1 MVNWKSPE
9 STDRLIAALLAT
21 HQGIKLDYHA
31 MALLFDQGATFD
43 ALEARFRRYR
53 KMADELKADAYNRG
67 ITDIPHNV
75 GRNISV
81 SGGNGNTTPRT
92 PRGARGG
99 ITSSINTPSSSS
111 KRKRGTQQAQ
121 TPTKQ
126 KKNKPGMSLMDAIYV
141 EDADPDEEFNV
152 KLKFVGSPSGGEDD
166 DVVVVDAPLASAAS
180 ISKIKREKFERNTPG
195 FAFAK
200 KEEEKKDTAF
210 GISATAARR
219 GIRNHDSAA
228 HYSAGVE
235 EDPFGMAGGYTSSF
249 FDHVKAD
256 YDIGNVYG
264 GEA

>member
-1 MVNWKSPE
+1 
-9 STDRLIAALLAT
+9 
-21 HQGIKLDYHA
+21 

-43 ALEARFRRYR
+43 ALEGRFRRYR

-75 GRNISV
+75 GRNSSV
-81 SGGNGNTTPRT
+81 SGRNGNTTPRT
-92 PRGARGG
+92 PRGPRGG
-99 ITSSINTPSSSS
+99 ISTSVNTPSSSS

-152 KLKFVGSPSGGEDD
+152 KLEFVGSPSDGEDD
-166 DVVVVDAPLASAAS
+166 DVVVVDAPLASTAS
-180 ISKIKREKFERNTPG
+180 PIPKIKREKFERNTPG
-195 FAFAK
+195 FTFAK
-200 KEEEKKDTAF
+200 KEEERKDTTL

-228 HYSAGVE
+228 HYSAGLE
-235 EDPFGMAGGYTSSF
+235 EDPFGMAEGYTSSF

-256 YDIGNVYG
+256 YDMGNVYG